1 MLNALWLYAAPPAS
15 SCRRYMARTPR
26 LSSLSH
32 RTLAAHARR
41 PRSWFHPRRRP
52 FAPWRLLLR
61 VPPAAAAL
69 PTSEML
75 NSVALIRLLVERNAP
90 PRRSALRFVCLRF
103 DGLRFRVPFKV
114 LIVNGLRDLRFT
126 IYDLRVT
133 SYDLRFTIYDL
144 RFTIYDLR
152 VTSYELRV
160 TIYDLRVTI
169 YDLRFTIYDL
179 RFEVEH
185 IYEMLSTGLQFT
197 FKFSRIVGT
206 ALRRGRPRG
215 RRLYAQSRP
224 PPLPCLCAHLTTW
237 PITPSTSGTC
247 KCFPAATT

>member
-32 RTLAAHARR
+32 RTLAAHPRR

-126 IYDLRVT
+126 IYDLR
-133 SYDLRFTIYDL
+133 
-144 RFTIYDLR
+144 FTIYDLR
-152 VTSYELRV
+152 VTSY
-160 TIYDLRVTI
+160 DLRFTI

-197 FKFSRIVGT
+197 FKVSRIVGT